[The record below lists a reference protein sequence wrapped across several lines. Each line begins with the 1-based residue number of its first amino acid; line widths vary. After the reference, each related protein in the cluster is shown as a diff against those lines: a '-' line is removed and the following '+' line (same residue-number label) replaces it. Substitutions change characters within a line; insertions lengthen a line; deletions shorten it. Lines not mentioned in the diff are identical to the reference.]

1 MILFIDILTFML
13 RLFIFLRH
21 WKETIVI
28 QGECSICL
36 DTNNKKM
43 IKTKECGHDFHLECL
58 NKWIKQ
64 SPTCPYCRC
73 DLKTNKVI
81 R

>member
-1 MILFIDILTFML
+1 MIIIIDILTLIL
-13 RLFIFLRH
+13 RILPIFLKN
-21 WKETIVI
+21 WKASLDI

-64 SPTCPYCRC
+64 NPTCPYCRC
-73 DLKTNKVI
+73 ELKTKV

>member
-1 MILFIDILTFML
+1 MIIIIDILTLIL
-13 RLFIFLRH
+13 RILPIFLQN
-21 WKETIVI
+21 WKASLVI

-64 SPTCPYCRC
+64 NPTCPYCRC
-73 DLKTNKVI
+73 ELKTKV